1 MQQALIVEDV
11 PETSEWLSLTLQQ
24 AFQQIASLQA
34 SSCQQARQILQ
45 THPIN
50 LALLDINLPDGSGID
65 LVSCIHEH
73 HPDAYI
79 VITTIFDDEEHIL
92 KALKAGAHGYLLKDL
107 PDLLFIQKLRGI
119 LNGDPPISPS
129 ISRRILQYFSSE
141 RVLPPP
147 QMAIGAAVSIDTVMP
162 IAASL
167 SPREQ
172 EVLTLVA
179 KGLSRPEISGL
190 LGLSTNTVARYIR
203 DVYQKLNISSRAE
216 AAVEAC
222 RRGLVSTE
230 LH

>member
-11 PETSEWLSLTLQQ
+11 PETSEWLHLTLQK
-24 AFQQIASLQA
+24 AFQQIHSFQA
-34 SSCQQARQILQ
+34 DSCRQARQILQ
-45 THPIN
+45 AHCIS
-50 LALLDINLPDGSGID
+50 LALLDINLPDGSGIE
-65 LVSCIHEH
+65 LVPCIRERC
-73 HPDAYI
+73 PDAYI

-107 PDLLFIQKLRGI
+107 PERLFIQKLRGI

-129 ISRRILQYFSSE
+129 ISRRILQYFSAE
-141 RVLPPP
+141 RSVP
-147 QMAIGAAVSIDTVMP
+147 QTQANNMDIQADSRHEAI
-162 IAASL
+162 SL
-167 SPREQ
+167 SPRER

-179 KGLSRPEISGL
+179 KGLSRPEISSL

-222 RRGLVSTE
+222 RMGLVSTE

>member
-11 PETSEWLSLTLQQ
+11 PETSEWLCLTLQQ
-24 AFQQIASLQA
+24 AFQQIQVFPA
-34 SSCQQARQILQ
+34 SSCEQARQILQ
-45 THPIN
+45 THCVS
-50 LALLDINLPDGSGID
+50 LALLDVNLPDGSGID
-65 LVSCIHEH
+65 LVPCVRQRC
-73 HPDAYI
+73 PDAYI
-79 VITTIFDDEEHIL
+79 VISTIFDDEEHIL
-92 KALKAGAHGYLLKDL
+92 KALKAGAHGYLLKDM
-107 PDLLFIQKLRGI
+107 PDRLFIQKLRGI

-129 ISRRILQYFSSE
+129 ISRRILQYFSAEKSASASQTSNPDTPADPRNE
-141 RVLPPP
+141 
-147 QMAIGAAVSIDTVMP
+147 AV
-162 IAASL
+162 SL

-179 KGLSRPEISGL
+179 KGLNRPEISSL

>member
-1 MQQALIVEDV
+1 MQHALIVEDV
-11 PETSEWLSLTLQQ
+11 PETSQWLGDILKQ
-24 AFQQIASLQA
+24 AFGNIRITS
-34 SSCQQARQILQ
+34 SMSCQQARNVLQ
-45 THPIN
+45 TDYFN
-50 LALLDINLPDGSGID
+50 LALLDLNLPDGSGID
-65 LVSCIHEH
+65 LVACVRQRC
-73 HPDAYI
+73 PDAYI

-92 KALKAGAHGYLLKDL
+92 KALKAGAHGYLLKDM
-107 PDLLFIQKLRGI
+107 PDRFFIQKLHGI

-129 ISRRILQYFSSE
+129 VSRRILRYFSEHNAYES
-141 RVLPPP
+141 LSPNHTPQQSPPC
-147 QMAIGAAVSIDTVMP
+147 G
-162 IAASL
+162 L

-179 KGLSRPEISGL
+179 KGLNRNDVARL

-222 RRGLVSTE
+222 RRGLINTE

>member
-11 PETSEWLSLTLQQ
+11 VETGNWLCFTLQE
-24 AFQQIASLQA
+24 AFTQIHISYAD
-34 SSCQQARQILQ
+34 SCEQARQVLE
-45 THPIN
+45 TCSIN

-65 LVSCIHEH
+65 LIPCIRQRC
-73 HPDAYI
+73 PDAYI

-92 KALKAGAHGYLLKDL
+92 KALQAGAHGYLLKDL
-107 PDLLFIQKLRGI
+107 PDRLFIQKLRGI

-129 ISRRILQYFSSE
+129 ISRRILQYFSAEKSTLHSQTGGNH
-141 RVLPPP
+141 VAADSKHD
-147 QMAIGAAVSIDTVMP
+147 AI
-162 IAASL
+162 SL

-179 KGLSRPEISGL
+179 KGLNRPEISSL

>member
-1 MQQALIVEDV
+1 MQQALIVEDI
-11 PETSEWLSLTLQQ
+11 PETGEWLRITLEQ
-24 AFQQIASLQA
+24 AFQQIQCNPA
-34 SSCQQARQILQ
+34 SSCEQARQVLENQ
-45 THPIN
+45 CVN

-65 LVSCIHEH
+65 LVPCIRERC
-73 HPDAYI
+73 PDAYI

-92 KALKAGAHGYLLKDL
+92 RALKAGAHGYLLKDL
-107 PDLLFIQKLRGI
+107 PDRLFIQKLRGI

-129 ISRRILQYFSSE
+129 ISRRILQYFSTE
-141 RVLPPP
+141 RSALQP
-147 QMAIGAAVSIDTVMP
+147 QSSDNGTPVDARHGTI
-162 IAASL
+162 SL

-179 KGLSRPEISGL
+179 KGLSRPEISSL

>member
-1 MQQALIVEDV
+1 MQHALIVEDV
-11 PETSEWLSLTLQQ
+11 PETGEWLCNILPQ
-24 AFQQIASLQA
+24 AFGDIHITLAST
-34 SSCQQARQILQ
+34 CQQARQTIEAAA
-45 THPIN
+45 IN
-50 LALLDINLPDGSGID
+50 IALLDINLPDGSGID
-65 LVSCIHEH
+65 LVPCIRQRY
-73 HPDAYI
+73 PDAYI

-92 KALKAGAHGYLLKDL
+92 RALKAGTHGYLLKDL
-107 PDLLFIQKLRGI
+107 PDRLFIQKLRGI

-129 ISRRILQYFSSE
+129 ISRRILQYFATE
-141 RVLPPP
+141 R
-147 QMAIGAAVSIDTVMP
+147 MTEAAQREDATP
-162 IAASL
+162 YARTTPEAFSL

-172 EVLTLVA
+172 EILTLVA
-179 KGLSRPEISGL
+179 KGLNRPEISSL